1 MKDSTVTS
9 GPKRVTTRVIASMK
23 QEGTQIACLTA
34 YDYLTARL
42 LDEAGVDLILVGD
55 SLGMVFQG
63 HETTLPVTLD
73 EMIYHAKA
81 VVRGVDR
88 AMVIVDMPFMS
99 YQANAEE
106 GFRNAGRVMKET
118 GAGGVKF
125 EGGEQ
130 VVDLVHKTTEA
141 GIPVMAHLG
150 LTPQSIHQYGGYQ
163 PRGTSSAEA
172 KRILKDAKL
181 LQEAGAFAVVLE
193 KVPAK
198 LAALVTR
205 SLKIPT
211 IGIGAGVHCGG
222 QVLVVSDMLGLYED
236 FHPRFVRRYANL
248 AEAIRESVRKFVHDV
263 KRHGFPSKEESY

>member
-1 MKDSTVTS
+1 MKDSTITS

-23 QEGTQIACLTA
+23 REGTKIACLTA

-42 LDEAGVDLILVGD
+42 LDQVGVDIILVGD

-63 HETTLPVTLD
+63 HETTIPVTLD

-99 YQANAEE
+99 YQTNPDE
-106 GFRNAGRVMKET
+106 GFRNAGRAIKET

-130 VVDLVHKTTEA
+130 VADLAYKTTQA
-141 GIPVMAHLG
+141 GIPVMGHLG
-150 LTPQSIHQYGGYQ
+150 LTPQSIHQFGGYQ
-163 PRGTSSAEA
+163 PRGTNSAEA

-181 LQEAGAFAVVLE
+181 LQEAGAFALVLE
-193 KVPAK
+193 KIPAK
-198 LAALVTR
+198 LAASVTR

-211 IGIGAGVHCGG
+211 IGIGAGLRCDG
-222 QVLVVSDMLGLYED
+222 QVLVISDMLGLYED

-248 AEAIRESVRKFVHDV
+248 ADAIRESVQKYVRDV
-263 KRHGFPSKEESY
+263 KQRDFPSKEESY